1 MPEVAGLHY
10 ETFGPA
16 DAEPLI
22 LSPGLGGS
30 GGYWAP
36 NIPAL
41 AARYRVITYDHRG
54 TGRSERASPP
64 PADVE
69 DMANDMVMLMDGLGF
84 DRAHI
89 VGHAAGG
96 IMGLSLAL
104 RAPERL
110 NTLIVINGWSALDA
124 HFARCFETRLAL
136 LRDSGAEAYV
146 RAQPIFLYPA
156 GWASAHSA
164 RLDAEAVGQ
173 LAHFPAPEMVEA
185 RIAALRA
192 FDIDGRLG
200 EIPVSVLV
208 IAAAD
213 DMLVPAPCSHRL
225 AAGIPGATLAS
236 MPWGGHACNVTCPDD
251 FDRLVLDWL
260 ADQQRS

>member
-1 MPEVAGLHY
+1 MPEVGGLHY

-16 DAEPLI
+16 DGEPLI
-22 LSPGLGGS
+22 LSPGLGG
-30 GGYWAP
+30 GGAYWAP

-41 AARYRVITYDHRG
+41 AARYRVIAYDHRG
-54 TGRSERASPP
+54 TGRSERDSPP
-64 PADVE
+64 PASVD
-69 DMANDMVMLMDGLGF
+69 DMADDMTLLMDGLGIE
-84 DRAHI
+84 RAHV

-104 RAPERL
+104 RVPQRL
-110 NTLIVINGWSALDA
+110 KTLVVVNGWSKLDP

-136 LRDSGAEAYV
+136 LRDSGSEAYV

-156 GWASAHSA
+156 SWASAHSE
-164 RLDAEAVGQ
+164 RLDAEAAGH

-192 FDIDGRLG
+192 FDIDDRLG
-200 EIPVSVLV
+200 EIAVPVLLLV
-208 IAAAD
+208 AED
-213 DMLVPAPCSHRL
+213 DILVPAPCSHRL
-225 AAGIPGATLAS
+225 AAGIPNATLAS
-236 MPWGGHACNVTCPDD
+236 MPWGAHSCNVTKPQD

>member
-1 MPEVAGLHY
+1 VPEVAGLHY
-10 ETFGPA
+10 ETFGAA

-22 LSPGLGGS
+22 LSPGLGG
-30 GGYWAP
+30 GGAYWAP
-36 NIPAL
+36 NIAAL
-41 AARYRVITYDHRG
+41 AARYRVIAYDHRG
-54 TGRSERASPP
+54 TGRSERDSPP
-64 PADVE
+64 PASVD
-69 DMANDMVMLMDGLGF
+69 DMADDMIALMDGLSIEK
-84 DRAHI
+84 AHI
-89 VGHAAGG
+89 IGHAAGG

-104 RAPERL
+104 RAPDRL
-110 NTLIVINGWSALDA
+110 KTLIVVNGWSTLDP

-156 GWASAHSA
+156 SWASAHSA
-164 RLDAEAVGQ
+164 RLDVEAMGH
-173 LAHFPAPEMVEA
+173 LAHFPAAAMLEA

-192 FDIDGRLG
+192 FDIDARLG
-200 EIPVSVLV
+200 EIGVPALV

-225 AAGIPGATLAS
+225 AAGIPDATLAS